1 MALRRVLIANRGEI
15 AVRVI
20 KACFDEGIE
29 SVLAVSQADQGS
41 LGAQLADQ
49 VVDVDDLT
57 LGDVAGDDP
66 PPQDLDDLTVET
78 ASGK

>member
-1 MALRRVLIANRGEI
+1 VALRRVLIANRGEI

-20 KACFDEGIE
+20 KACFDEEVE

-49 VVDVDDLT
+49 VGYSRSETTGAGINQFRISARLEAVQLVDV
-57 LGDVAGDDP
+57 AI
-66 PPQDLDDLTVET
+66 
-78 ASGK
+78 